1 MHVVDMANIHSTR
14 THMRIIQT
22 MVTGLALGLFGLYD
36 FLQQTYLQS
45 KSAGYTSVKR
55 NLNQAARC
63 PLLGGMDDWTQG

>member
-36 FLQQTYLQS
+36 FYNKPTYNQ

-63 PLLGGMDDWTQG
+63 PPLGVMDDWTQG

>member
-36 FLQQTYLQS
+36 FYNKPTY
-45 KSAGYTSVKR
+45 
-55 NLNQAARC
+55 NQNQ
-63 PLLGGMDDWTQG
+63 PDIPPWKEI